1 MKTFEFKPLTL
12 AIAMIA
18 VPAIGQEANTNTRTD
33 DASLEEVVVT
43 ASYRESLA
51 RALDQKRYAVGSKDA
66 ILAEDIADFPDLN
79 LAESLQR
86 IPGVAITRDA
96 GEGRNISVRG
106 LGPQFTRVRVN
117 GLEAIST
124 TGGTDSSGG
133 ANRSRSF
140 DFNTFASEL
149 FSNLTVHKTSSAELD
164 EGSLGATVDLNTG
177 KPLDYEKSF
186 TFAANGQMGYNDQA
200 DDYDPRT
207 SFLIAGKN
215 EAETIG
221 WMASYT
227 YSKRNILEQGF
238 STVRWSNSEDFVNC
252 SACADDAELAAL
264 NEGFFPRIPRY
275 GNFTHE
281 QERQGFTGTLQF
293 RPSDRTE
300 ILVDYLTSNYDATRQ
315 EEFVEVGIKEKFNY
329 PVVDVTD
336 YTLDGNGTLSSMTM
350 DNYAVRIENRFDKL
364 ETKFD
369 QFSVRAS
376 HDFSDKLRVDGIVG
390 ASESNF
396 TNPMQTTA
404 IIDAYGIPSAFTYT
418 AGGKLDFGGF
428 NTADAQNFDLVQVR
442 HRPNSVDNTFNT
454 VAFNVEYDFN
464 EVWSA
469 KAGVSQKGFEFD
481 VQEYRGEP
489 KYSDVSAANFGGNT
503 VSMNGVTWWSP
514 NVNEIYNWA
523 AGDIADAIGSN
534 PYETR
539 PQDNRS
545 VSEDDTGV
553 YLQLGWN
560 SELLSLPFRGNFGV
574 RHVTTEV
581 KSNGW
586 TKRATET
593 GSEIIPVSAQNEYDD
608 VLPSLNLALDVRE
621 DMVLRFSVA
630 DVMARP
636 SLGDLS
642 PYGSIDTY
650 NGEVSFGNPKLDPF
664 RARAYD
670 LSYEWYFADDAVLAV
685 AYFYKDVNSFITSA
699 SEDGRP
705 WADTGLD
712 ASALEGAGGTYG
724 VNESWNI
731 NKKVNGEGGE
741 LNGIEVQYQQPIM
754 ENFGVILNYTYVDS
768 EMNYG
773 TAEEP
778 LLDALTGMSK
788 NTYNATAYYENDK
801 FSARVS
807 LAKRSDYMT
816 RSPASTRN
824 GQDYEGTLG
833 TTNVDFVASYNLNDN
848 TTLSLEGI
856 NLTNEA
862 NVQVVDFDRIVVD
875 HTTGRQ
881 FYLGAQYKF

>member
-1 MKTFEFKPLTL
+1 MMTFQLKPLAL
-12 AIAMIA
+12 AMTVIA
-18 VPAIGQEANTNTRTD
+18 VPVVAQAQTAEL
-33 DASLEEVVVT
+33 LEEIEVT
-43 ASYRESLA
+43 GSYRDSLA
-51 RALDQKRYAVGSKDA
+51 KALNHKRYAVGSKDA

-106 LGPQFTRVRVN
+106 LGPQFTRVRIN

-149 FSNLTVHKTSSAELD
+149 FSNLTVHKTSSADLD

-177 KPLDYEKSF
+177 RPLDFDDNF
-186 TFAANGQMGYNDQA
+186 TFAANGQLGYNDQSEEN
-200 DDYDPRT
+200 DPRA

-215 EAETIG
+215 EAETFG
-221 WMASYT
+221 WMASYA

-238 STVRWSNSEDFVNC
+238 STVRWSNVENFVNC
-252 SACADDAELAAL
+252 SACADADELADL

-293 RPSDRTE
+293 RPTDRTE
-300 ILVDYLTSNYDATRQ
+300 ILVDYLTSNFDATRQ
-315 EEFVEVGIKEKFNY
+315 EEFVSVGIKEKFNY
-329 PVVDVTD
+329 EVVDVVD
-336 YTLDGNGTLSSMTM
+336 YTMDSNGTITSMTL
-350 DNYAVRIENRFDKL
+350 DNYAVRIENRFDEL

-369 QFSVRAS
+369 QFSIRAS
-376 HDFSDKLRVDGIVG
+376 HEFSERLRVDGIVG

-396 TNPMQTTA
+396 SNPVQTTA
-404 IIDAYGIPSAFTYT
+404 IIDAYGIDGEFTYT
-418 AGGKLDFGGF
+418 DSGDLSFGGID
-428 NTADAQNFDLVQVR
+428 TADPSNFDLVQVR
-442 HRPNSVDNTFNT
+442 HRPNSVDNSFETL
-454 VAFNVEYDFN
+454 AFNIEYDIS
-464 EVWSA
+464 ETWTA
-469 KAGVSQKGFEFD
+469 KLGASLKSFEFE

-489 KYSDVSAANFGGNT
+489 KYNGSDISAANFAGST
-503 VSMNGVTWWSP
+503 VTMNGVTWFSP
-514 NVNEIYNWA
+514 DVGDVYAFA
-523 AGDIADAIGSN
+523 AADVAAIIGDK
-534 PYETR
+534 PHETR

-545 VSEDDTGV
+545 VAEDDTGFYV
-553 YLQLGWN
+553 QLSWD
-560 SELLSLPFRGNFGV
+560 SELAGLPFRGNFGV

-581 KSNGW
+581 ESSGW
-586 TKRATET
+586 TKRTTASGE
-593 GSEIIPVSAQNEYDD
+593 EIIPVSAENEYDD
-608 VLPSLNLALDVRE
+608 VLPSLNMALEMRD

-636 SLGDLS
+636 ALGDLT
-642 PYGSIDTY
+642 PYGKIDSY

-670 LSYEWYFADDAVLAV
+670 LSYEWYFDEDAVLAV

-705 WADTGLD
+705 WSETGLD
-712 ASALEGAGGTYG
+712 SSALEGAGGTFDE
-724 VNESWNI
+724 NSLWNI
-731 NKKVNGEGGE
+731 NKKINGEGGE
-741 LNGIEVQYQQPIM
+741 LNGFEIQYQQLILD
-754 ENFGVILNYTYVDS
+754 NFGLILNYTYVDS

-773 TAEEP
+773 TEEDP
-778 LLDALTGMSK
+778 LYDVLTGMSK
-788 NTYNATAYYENDK
+788 NTYNATAYYENDV
-801 FSARVS
+801 FSARIS

-824 GQDYEGTLG
+824 GLTYEGTQG
-833 TTNVDFVASYNLNDN
+833 TTNVDFVA
-848 TTLSLEGI
+848 TL
-856 NLTNEA
+856 
-862 NVQVVDFDRIVVD
+862 
-875 HTTGRQ
+875 
-881 FYLGAQYKF
+881 